1 MGCNASKSG
10 PRGAALDIRNRKL
23 SGSQGEPLK
32 SVEVVQMRKMSIPE
46 DTLPQRRRLSVVH
59 VDTTGIVDE
68 NQDRGL
74 IRMLEDRSAL
84 DFFASEEKKW
94 SIATETDQDLHRRAS
109 FGDKS
114 INAKGSKQDGSL
126 FGFGFAC
133 KKGLKPVSPNQDSF
147 LLLQVEG
154 GVGIYGVF
162 DGHGRAGH
170 DVSNFVKDML
180 PKLILSHPEFH
191 SDDLT
196 ETLTY
201 AFHETQ
207 RLLEHQTK
215 LGVFNASTS
224 GTTGTVVVYRPSG
237 KLWLAHVGDSR
248 CVLGIKE
255 DGKMKALDVTNDH
268 KPELPAEHERIIACG
283 GAVIKPPMDFNH
295 RVYVKGQKYPGLAM
309 SRSLGDLVGY
319 KHAGISCT
327 PDVTCYDL
335 NIGNRGTESKKDPTA
350 SVVKTTAH
358 PLSLGNNHQAHG
370 AGGDEE
376 DYSDDSD
383 DTTIPPF
390 AHQNQQENVVPHNN
404 TSNQTSDAFLLLCSD
419 GVWEFISSHEAVKIA
434 SKFSTAKA
442 SMAAEELA
450 RVSWDRWMI
459 EENGHVV
466 DDITALV
473 IHLK

>member
-1 MGCNASKSG
+1 M
-10 PRGAALDIRNRKL
+10 
-23 SGSQGEPLK
+23 
-32 SVEVVQMRKMSIPE
+32 VQVRKMSVPD
-46 DTLPQRRRLSVVH
+46 DTLPQRRRLSVVN

-84 DFFASEEKKW
+84 DFFANDEKKW

-114 INAKGSKQDGSL
+114 IHAKGSKQDGSL

-170 DVSNFVKDML
+170 DVSNFAKDML

-224 GTTGTVVVYRPSG
+224 GTTGTIVVFKPPG
-237 KLWLAHVGDSR
+237 TLWVAHVGDSR

-255 DGKMKALDVTNDH
+255 NGKMKSLDVTNDH
-268 KPELPAEHERIIACG
+268 KPELEAERERIIASG

-327 PDVTCYDL
+327 PDISCFQLPGSSV
-335 NIGNRGTESKKDPTA
+335 KDSRTV
-350 SVVKTTAH
+350 VVKTTAH
-358 PLSLGNNHQAHG
+358 PSSLGNNHQGHG
-370 AGGDEE
+370 INSDDEE
-376 DYSDDSD
+376 YSEDSD

-390 AHQNQQENVVPHNN
+390 VANQQENTAP
-404 TSNQTSDAFLLLCSD
+404 SNGHKTNATSDAFLLLCSD

-434 SKFSTAKA
+434 SKFTTGKA
-442 SMAAEELA
+442 SLAAEELA

-473 IHLK
+473 IHL